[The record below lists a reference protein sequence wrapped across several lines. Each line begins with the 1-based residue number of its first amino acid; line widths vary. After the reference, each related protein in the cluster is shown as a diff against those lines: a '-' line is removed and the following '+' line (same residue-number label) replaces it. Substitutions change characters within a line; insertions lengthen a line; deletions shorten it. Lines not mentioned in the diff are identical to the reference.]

1 MRKPLAAAVNSFVY
15 CFFYAQPGIFWP
27 SLVILEL
34 ALPTPTL
41 KGGPAHRPAFMIPQ
55 PDPTNPGPSAD
66 FLRFIR
72 YEKRLSHHTLT
83 AYGND
88 LAQFSA
94 FLQDE
99 FDLTQPEQADY
110 QLIRAW
116 VVSLMEQGLDKTSV
130 NRKIATLRSFYGF
143 LMRRKVIAIDP
154 TLKIQ
159 ALKTSKKLPTY
170 VEEKPMETLLE
181 DVEFPDDFAGTR
193 DKLVLELLYG
203 TGIRLSELTG
213 LKTVD
218 VNLYE
223 RTITVLGKRNKHRI
237 VPLTP
242 TLLTLIQQYSHL
254 KASTFGNEADDTG
267 HFIVSDKGVAAYPVL
282 IQRIVKRYLTL
293 VTTLATK
300 SPHVLRHTFATHLLN
315 RGADLNAIKDL
326 LGHSSLAA
334 TQIYTHNSIEQLKK
348 TYDQA
353 HPKAK

>member
-1 MRKPLAAAVNSFVY
+1 MENPVN
-15 CFFYAQPGIFWP
+15 
-27 SLVILEL
+27 
-34 ALPTPTL
+34 
-41 KGGPAHRPAFMIPQ
+41 
-55 PDPTNPGPSAD
+55 PTNHGSG
-66 FLRFIR
+66 FLAHIR

-83 AYGND
+83 AYASD
-88 LAQFSA
+88 LAQFGD
-94 FLQDE
+94 FLREE
-99 FDLTQPEQADY
+99 FQLEQPEQADY
-110 QLIRAW
+110 QLIRSW
-116 VVSLMEQGLDKTSV
+116 VVSLMEGGLDKTSV

-143 LMRRKVIAIDP
+143 LMRQKVITTDP

-159 ALKTSKKLPTY
+159 ALKVSKKLPTY
-170 VEEKPMETLLE
+170 VEEKPMETLL
-181 DVEFPDDFAGTR
+181 DDLDFPDDFTGVR

-213 LKTVD
+213 LKTTD

-237 VPLTP
+237 VPLTAS
-242 TLLTLIQQYSHL
+242 LLTLIQQYSDL
-254 KASTFGNEADDTG
+254 KAKTFGTDGQDG
-267 HFIVSDKGVAAYPVL
+267 GQFIVSDKGVAAYPML

-293 VTTLATK
+293 VTTLEKK

>member
-1 MRKPLAAAVNSFVY
+1 MEN
-15 CFFYAQPGIFWP
+15 P
-27 SLVILEL
+27 S
-34 ALPTPTL
+34 TP
-41 KGGPAHRPAFMIPQ
+41 P
-55 PDPTNPGPSAD
+55 NPGSD
-66 FLRFIR
+66 FLNHIR

-88 LAQFSA
+88 LAQFSE
-94 FLQDE
+94 FLRGE
-99 FDLTQPEQADY
+99 FDLDKPEQADY
-110 QLIRAW
+110 QLIRGW
-116 VVSLMEQGLDKTSV
+116 IVSLIEAGLDKTSV

-143 LMRRKVIAIDP
+143 LMRRKVITTDP

-159 ALKTSKKLPTY
+159 ALKTSKKLPAY
-170 VEEKPMETLLE
+170 VEEKPMESLL
-181 DVEFPDDFAGTR
+181 DDIDFPDDFTGVR

-213 LKTVD
+213 LKTTD
-218 VNLYE
+218 VNTYE
-223 RTITVLGKRNKHRI
+223 RTIMVLGKRNKHRI
-237 VPLTP
+237 VPLTAS
-242 TLLTLIQQYSHL
+242 LLTLIQQYSDL
-254 KASTFGNEADDTG
+254 KAATFGSTADDTG
-267 HFIVSDKGVAAYPVL
+267 HFIVSDRGVAAYPVL